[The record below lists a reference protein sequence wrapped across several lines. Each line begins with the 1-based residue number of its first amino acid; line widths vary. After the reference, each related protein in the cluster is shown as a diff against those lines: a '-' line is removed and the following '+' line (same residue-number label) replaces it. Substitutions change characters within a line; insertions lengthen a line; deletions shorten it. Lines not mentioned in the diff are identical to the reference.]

1 MKGIEACALKCLTNE
16 VGLSLML
23 LGALSTRSKG
33 VEPWFFS
40 YISTNICIQCY
51 LVGDVRSIL
60 WSTRLKGWKKT
71 GIILFFSYIWVNICI
86 QFSQQNIDEKY

>member
-1 MKGIEACALKCLTNE
+1 MKGIEACAWKCLTNE

-33 VEPWFFS
+33 VEPGFF
-40 YISTNICIQCY
+40 YTSTNICIQCY

-60 WSTRLKGWKKT
+60 WSTRLKGWNKT
-71 GIILFFSYIWVNICI
+71 ASYCSSFI
-86 QFSQQNIDEKY
+86 FG

>member
-40 YISTNICIQCY
+40 YMVLLLYFDEY
-51 LVGDVRSIL
+51 LYSVL
-60 WSTRLKGWKKT
+60 LGW
-71 GIILFFSYIWVNICI
+71 
-86 QFSQQNIDEKY
+86 